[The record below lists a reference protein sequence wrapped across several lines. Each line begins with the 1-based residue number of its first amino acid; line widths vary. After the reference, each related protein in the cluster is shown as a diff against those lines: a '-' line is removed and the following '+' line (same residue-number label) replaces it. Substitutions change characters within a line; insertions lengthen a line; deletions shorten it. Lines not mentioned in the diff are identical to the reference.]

1 MRCNQLNGLPGLVVD
16 LKEEVEGLRSVRDC
30 EKEIDWWCQ
39 SLLALRSMQPAE
51 APAGGHHPLPS
62 CKQVIGGDQ
71 QAVFLLQ

>member
-1 MRCNQLNGLPGLVVD
+1 VVD

-30 EKEIDWWCQ
+30 EKEIDWCQ

-51 APAGGHHPLPS
+51 APAGGHHPLPA
-62 CKQVIGGDQ
+62 CKQVIGGAQ